1 MLSVLQ
7 GKQLFARMVYALNS
21 WCEDLR
27 NNLLV
32 VKRKETALVPELE
45 VVQLFL

>member
-7 GKQLFARMVYALNS
+7 GKQLFAGMAYALKS
-21 WCEDLR
+21 WCEDL

-45 VVQLFL
+45 VIQLFL